1 METVEADESQLRQ
14 VLLALLVNGLDAAA
28 EGQGRGHVWIETRA
42 AEGGVELCVGDDG
55 HGMTPEV
62 QAQAFTPF
70 FTTKPPG
77 QGTGLGLAVCHGV
90 VRAHGGR
97 ISIES
102 GPGQGT
108 RVRVFLP
115 LNARRAEA

>member
-1 METVEADESQLRQ
+1 M
-14 VLLALLVNGLDAAA
+14 NGLDAAA
-28 EGQGRGHVWIETRA
+28 GAQGGGHAWIETRA

-55 HGMTPEV
+55 PGMAAEV

-90 VRAHGGR
+90 VSAHGGR
-97 ISIES
+97 IWIES

-115 LNARRAEA
+115 LSARRAEA